1 MFDSFPDHPVQP
13 SSTPTDLARLL
24 RPAPP
29 GAPTDI
35 MRLHGGDGFLLW
47 ADLPPVLV
55 MGSSGGAGTT
65 TTALGI
71 AAAASYGYLAAASH
85 GYKERSPIVVDA
97 TATGGD
103 LARRGCDTI
112 DPPGTVQS
120 WLHMSH
126 RGLSSAV
133 MASCGENSARVGILP
148 RTAESLPLRETYASV
163 HRDLCDAGVLPIYD
177 GGSPVSNRMIQPLLS
192 DSRITL
198 VITLAARPDAVNR
211 LRPALIWL
219 DDNYSEYHLADS
231 VIVVTRQ
238 TPSDGPS
245 VAKHARDYLG
255 EFVRAVAEIP
265 YDPHLAT
272 GGPITW
278 TRLAPPTRMAYRQ
291 IVNLL
296 R

>member
-1 MFDSFPDHPVQP
+1 MFDRFPDHPAKL

-29 GAPTDI
+29 GTPTDVV
-35 MRLHGGDGFLLW
+35 RLHGGDGILLW
-47 ADLPPVLV
+47 ANLPPVLV
-55 MGSSGGAGTT
+55 MGSSGGAGST

-71 AAAASYGYLAAASH
+71 ASAASY

-97 TATGGD
+97 TPTGGD
-103 LARRGCDTI
+103 LARRGCDMI
-112 DPPGTVQS
+112 DPSGTVQT
-120 WLHMSH
+120 WLSMSH
-126 RGLSSAV
+126 RGLSSTVLEA
-133 MASCGENSARVGILP
+133 CGENSARVGVLP
-148 RTAESLPLRETYASV
+148 RGPEALPLRETYASV
-163 HRDLCDAGVLPIYD
+163 HRDLSDAGCLPVYD
-177 GGSPVSNRMIQPLLS
+177 GGAPVSNRMIAPLLS

-219 DDNYSEYHLADS
+219 DDNYSQYILEDA

-238 TPSDGPS
+238 HPSDGPS
-245 VAKHARDYLG
+245 VAKHARAYLG
-255 EFVRAVAEIP
+255 EFVRAVTEIP
-265 YDPHLAT
+265 YDHHLAA

-278 TRLAPPTRMAYRQ
+278 TRLAPPTRAAYRQ
-291 IVNLL
+291 IINLL